1 MKNMALWV
9 NGLRPKTLPASIA
22 PVLVGVSAGYRLLK
36 AAKDAACATEPSGL
50 QGCVAGPNDV
60 ETAGVANMSW
70 GMFALLA
77 VLCVIVALFIQIAAN
92 FANDYSDGIRGTDA
106 GRGDTESRTAK
117 PQRLTVSGQVTPRQ
131 VLAAAGVNAFIAC
144 VAGLAITI
152 LTGHWW
158 LIALGV
164 LCLLAG
170 WFYVGG
176 KHPYGYAG
184 FGEVGVFVFFGLVAV
199 LGTEY
204 VLVGRLDIWGF
215 YGAIICG
222 LYSCAILMVN
232 NLRDVDEDKISGKMT
247 LGVRL
252 GKSNAKVVLLFVYF
266 VCLAATAALG
276 LTPLVDLFVAPNGI
290 HIVGIVLTLV
300 AIALAILAFI
310 IGLSMIGA
318 VQSGD
323 FVKALPMCSMTLLLF
338 SILFVIVKIAQV
350 VIGV

>member
-1 MKNMALWV
+1 MKNLDLWV

-22 PVLVGVSAGYRLLK
+22 PVLVGVAAGYRMLK
-36 AAKDAACATEPSGL
+36 SQPSGCVTSKEQLEACA
-50 QGCVAGPNDV
+50 AGPSPLSV
-60 ETAGVANMSW
+60 LAANTSW

-204 VLVGRLDIWGF
+204 VLTGRFNAEGVL
-215 YGAIICG
+215 GAVLCG
-222 LYSCAILMVN
+222 LFSCAILMVN

-252 GKSNAKVVLLFVYF
+252 GRKNAQTVLFITYLV
-266 VCLAATAALG
+266 
-276 LTPLVDLFVAPNGI
+276 PLVITVVGALVPLAMLFRHFSVA
-290 HIVGIVLTLV
+290 GIVLAVLAVVFALV
-300 AIALAILAFI
+300 CVKAAADLVHSIN
-310 IGLSMIGA
+310 
-318 VQSGD
+318 SGN
-323 FVKALPMCSMTLLLF
+323 FVKALPMCSMTVLLF
-338 SILFVIVKIAQV
+338 AIVFIVVEIALTL
-350 VIGV
+350 